1 MDNSTYVSLSLAT
14 AMRNALDVT
23 ANNIA
28 NANTAGFKDSLAA
41 ATEAASTSRC
51 RATAGS
57 ATKPATGA
65 PPMAATGASHSTP
78 TARW

>member
-28 NANTAGFKDSLAA
+28 NACTAKP
-41 ATEAASTSRC
+41 ASTR
-51 RATAGS
+51 RATPS
-57 ATKPATGA
+57 
-65 PPMAATGASHSTP
+65 S
-78 TARW
+78 